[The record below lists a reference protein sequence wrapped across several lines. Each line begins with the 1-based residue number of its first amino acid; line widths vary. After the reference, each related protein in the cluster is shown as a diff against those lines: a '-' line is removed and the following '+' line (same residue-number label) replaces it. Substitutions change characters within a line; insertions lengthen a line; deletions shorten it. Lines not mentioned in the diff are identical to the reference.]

1 MKRKR
6 RNNDDDEYIIR
17 NKIRKLE
24 RRLWQKSRR
33 RIRVADSSSDN
44 DSSGEDG
51 SVSADNEPRASR
63 RASSGQRSASPAPGT
78 SHQEET
84 AAAQTSRD
92 PVRPTSPQ
100 PGPSSAPDQYVP
112 AEPAQPAPTAEPAP
126 TSIEDIELD
135 EDILNLLGEA
145 PKLDTPLGKGI
156 HKDVA
161 CRWQEVLNKGLQKEV
176 KDKLAEEY
184 LIPNNCTLLV
194 PPILNPEAKAALPDA
209 LIKRDTSLMLRQKQ
223 IALALSALSQATD
236 ILIKQKSSS
245 PDILKPISDACRIL
259 CDSHFTE
266 TKMRRNFVISA
277 INTDLKDTLINT
289 ERDKFLFGENVSEKL
304 KAAQTVQKSGDTL
317 KNTQK
322 SYNPFNKANFIKKN
336 RYQQNKGN
344 LNYNTP
350 YRKMTNYNNKS
361 DAGRPRAAAARP
373 APAPSS
379 RYNTRYRARERQRER
394 ERTPPRRYQR
404 RQ

>member
-1 MKRKR
+1 MKRKSS
-6 RNNDDDEYIIR
+6 NNDDDEYIR
-17 NKIRKLE
+17 NKIKKLE

-33 RIRVADSSSDN
+33 RIRITDSSDN
-44 DSSGEDG
+44 DSSGEDR
-51 SVSADNEPRASR
+51 SVSADIEPRASR
-63 RASSGQRSASPAPGT
+63 RASAGQGSQQSASPVPGT
-78 SHQEET
+78 SHKEQT
-84 AAAQTSRD
+84 AAAQPSRD

-112 AEPAQPAPTAEPAP
+112 AEPADPPEPAP
-126 TSIEDIELD
+126 SSLEDIKLD
-135 EDILNLLGEA
+135 EDVLNLLGEA

-161 CRWQEVLNKGLQKEV
+161 CRWQEVLNRGLQKEV
-176 KDKLAEEY
+176 KDKLTEEY

-194 PPILNPEAKAALPDA
+194 PPILNPEAKVALPDA

-223 IALALSALSQATD
+223 IALALSALSHAMD
-236 ILIKQKSSS
+236 IVIKQKSSA

-350 YRKMTNYNNKS
+350 YRKMTNYNSKS
-361 DAGRPRAAAARP
+361 DAGRPRAAARP

-394 ERTPPRRYQR
+394 SRTPPRRYQR